1 MGNVKE
7 KISCLEGRNITVES
21 RKVLIFKSKKQIC
34 GDLQSVE
41 KSELLATKT
50 IFYVSQINKHIEKI
64 TWNVIKIN
72 NKTYKNDLCATSYQ
86 DYGYELQFWINYG
99 DTKKE
104 LEVGSDKLLECVKM
118 QKIFFFIAIFD
129 RILSLYQP

>member
-1 MGNVKE
+1 M
-7 KISCLEGRNITVES
+7 
-21 RKVLIFKSKKQIC
+21 LIFKSKKQIC
-34 GDLQSVE
+34 GDLQNVE

-50 IFYVSQINKHIEKI
+50 IFYVSQINKHIKKI

-104 LEVGSDKLLECVKM
+104 LEVGSDNLLECVKM
-118 QKIFFFIAIFD
+118 QKIFF
-129 RILSLYQP
+129 SLLYLIEYLAYTSPNTSL

>member
-1 MGNVKE
+1 M
-7 KISCLEGRNITVES
+7 
-21 RKVLIFKSKKQIC
+21 LIFKSKKQIC
-34 GDLQSVE
+34 GDLQNVE

-50 IFYVSQINKHIEKI
+50 IFYVSQINKHIKKI

-104 LEVGSDKLLECVKM
+104 LEVGSDNLLERVKM
-118 QKIFFFIAIFD
+118 QKIFF
-129 RILSLYQP
+129 SLLYLIEYLAYTSPNTSLWDPPLDGAKVT